1 MTRKLLELNGSKEGL
16 VESTNSAWKTVV
28 VNSKKYSIGITT
40 RTSIIG
46 SSSSKQNSSKDLKGS
61 KDYYY
66 STVELRSSS
75 PSRSTWIERAYRE
88 SIEFLTEDSKLLKTR
103 LKELKE
109 LTKND
114 RRDDD
119 DDHHD
124 DPSKASSIDLSSKIE
139 RLEILS
145 EINDPQLRL
154 PHSSSLRRRGNQLA
168 IDDQQP
174 IDMSKPIH
182 RFLAQQNWRR
192 AGRLGRLMET
202 IHRLRVF
209 PDLFP
214 SIDPT
219 VDLRIKFQRSN
230 DEGGCGSEDLEER
243 ASDDFYRVNVGNFFP
258 SSKSLSPPF
267 VQVQAFHPDPKLYT
281 IVMIDP
287 DVPDP
292 KNHTFTTFL
301 HWLVPNIS
309 ISATTNGPKD
319 IMDQIRRSSVDRTQG
334 LDSSVVEPI
343 STSTSTSDRTSSQD
357 RSTSRPRMVGVD
369 YIPPHPARGSGI
381 HRYTIMLLEQ
391 AHRID
396 PEALEDHFRRPS
408 STDRDDDDDPPPQR
422 LGFCLRKFSQ
432 ALELRPAGI
441 TTWISR
447 WDARDAD
454 RIGSIYRDRLHLP
467 EPRYGPEPKR
477 PSTRTKLPSYASL
490 PLTHRHP
497 PVIPWRQH
505 ASIST
510 SNPPKS

>member
-1 MTRKLLELNGSKEGL
+1 MRILRSNHPSSISFQPTH
-16 VESTNSAWKTVV
+16 TNSAWKTVV
-28 VNSKKYSIGITT
+28 VNSKKYSTRRALDRFNYRSISSSNLNSLGITT

-192 AGRLGRLMET
+192 AGRLGRLKT
-202 IHRLRVF
+202 NSFL
-209 PDLFP
+209 
-214 SIDPT
+214 
-219 VDLRIKFQRSN
+219 
-230 DEGGCGSEDLEER
+230 
-243 ASDDFYRVNVGNFFP
+243 
-258 SSKSLSPPF
+258 PP
-267 VQVQAFHPDPKLYT
+267 
-281 IVMIDP
+281 
-287 DVPDP
+287 
-292 KNHTFTTFL
+292 
-301 HWLVPNIS
+301 
-309 ISATTNGPKD
+309 
-319 IMDQIRRSSVDRTQG
+319 
-334 LDSSVVEPI
+334 
-343 STSTSTSDRTSSQD
+343 
-357 RSTSRPRMVGVD
+357 
-369 YIPPHPARGSGI
+369 
-381 HRYTIMLLEQ
+381 
-391 AHRID
+391 
-396 PEALEDHFRRPS
+396 
-408 STDRDDDDDPPPQR
+408 
-422 LGFCLRKFSQ
+422 
-432 ALELRPAGI
+432 
-441 TTWISR
+441 
-447 WDARDAD
+447 
-454 RIGSIYRDRLHLP
+454 
-467 EPRYGPEPKR
+467 
-477 PSTRTKLPSYASL
+477 
-490 PLTHRHP
+490 
-497 PVIPWRQH
+497 
-505 ASIST
+505 
-510 SNPPKS
+510 